1 MNYAFLRH
9 LAIIGFEGIIKNK
22 KAVTINGTLCKTIYV
37 RIIPTYLCTT
47 IGIGI
52 FISIFV
58 QYLYN
63 FLYDCYLIGSQT
75 PKACTILKSAVC
87 I

>member
-9 LAIIGFEGIIKNK
+9 LAIIGFEGTIKNK

-47 IGIGI
+47 IGIGTFI
-52 FISIFV
+52 TRFISIFV

-63 FLYDCYLIGSQT
+63 FLYDYVT
-75 PKACTILKSAVC
+75 
-87 I
+87 